1 MHSKAKNYKV
11 KKILITGAN
20 GFIGKNLVN
29 LSDLRKYKKICLST
43 KNINSYKNTKFVK
56 INLFDKPQVE
66 KLIKKERPEI
76 LVHLAWET
84 EPKKYLNSK
93 KNLKWLHSSLSLFY
107 FFCKYGGQKAI
118 LIGSG
123 LELNFN
129 SKNLKEKMQLVS
141 DQKNLNF
148 YNITKILF
156 HIKAK
161 KIANYFNKKIIWAR
175 VFWLYGPNESFKRLI
190 PTIIKKLNNNKNIF
204 IQDPNK
210 IVNILHVYDV
220 SKVISKLIRLNK
232 NMVVHIADKKNYSI
246 KNLIN
251 KTLQY
256 YKNNNSKVVFNNKK
270 NLKTNRYKINI
281 NYLNNINFKYKYSID
296 EGLLEMIN
304 YFKNEKSKYK
314 NK

>member
-1 MHSKAKNYKV
+1 
-11 KKILITGAN
+11 
-20 GFIGKNLVN
+20 
-29 LSDLRKYKKICLST
+29 
-43 KNINSYKNTKFVK
+43 
-56 INLFDKPQVE
+56 
-66 KLIKKERPEI
+66 
-76 LVHLAWET
+76 
-84 EPKKYLNSK
+84 
-93 KNLKWLHSSLSLFY
+93 
-107 FFCKYGGQKAI
+107 
-118 LIGSG
+118 
-123 LELNFN
+123 
-129 SKNLKEKMQLVS
+129 
-141 DQKNLNF
+141 
-148 YNITKILF
+148 
-156 HIKAK
+156 
-161 KIANYFNKKIIWAR
+161 WAR